1 MKTVVKVFNRIIS
14 FLLVVVLLL
23 AGYVFVT
30 VLRSGKDKV
39 PSIFGLSFL
48 QVATGSMEPTIP
60 TDSLI
65 IVRKTEPTAVQ
76 VGDIICF
83 YSTDPKI
90 YGKPNT
96 HRVVEITQDEGLTFI
111 TQGDASELRDEYT
124 VSADRLVGVY
134 LKHFQLSKV
143 MSILHNPYFF
153 FFALLVPLCAVIF
166 FELLHVKKVAE
177 EKAEKKNDKD
187 TTGQ

>member
-1 MKTVVKVFNRIIS
+1 MKKVKKVLNRLIS
-14 FLLVVVLLL
+14 FLLVLILLF
-23 AGYVFVT
+23 AGYVFIT

-39 PSIFGLSFL
+39 PNIFGYSFL

-60 TDSLI
+60 TNSLV
-65 IVRKTEPTAVQ
+65 IVRKTEPSQVE

-90 YGKPNT
+90 FGKPNT
-96 HRVVEITQDEGLTFI
+96 HRVVEITQDEGITFI

-134 LKHFQLSKV
+134 VNHFQITKLMNV
-143 MSILHNPYFF
+143 LHNQYFF
-153 FFALLVPLCAVIF
+153 FFVLIIPLCIVIF
-166 FELLHVKKVAE
+166 FELLHVKKIAE

-187 TTGQ
+187 SADQ